1 MAVSNSAVNHNG
13 KLRELLGAS
22 RPADDDNENFFDL
35 SETAFNCLHENIA
48 ECKYFDFPFFD
59 TPDFIDC
66 DQKTL
71 SLFRI
76 NIRSLNK
83 LDNFDNFYEFLTTL
97 PFFPDIVCVSETRLK
112 GDPLINVSIP
122 GYNFLHS
129 DSVTNAGGVAIYVS
143 SKFQFTIDHELNL
156 NVNGCEDIWLNVC
169 LGNNTEKK
177 ITIGAVYRHPNTSTR
192 NIEEIS
198 QALSNVMNK
207 ITMRKDVF
215 YLLGDLNID
224 ISPTKVTPG
233 SSIYIDSLNS
243 FGSVPIV
250 TIRTRVSDTTSTIID
265 HIITNDTFRVIK
277 PGVIRHDN
285 KLSDHYVIFCSISG
299 FSISPLKVNHHTFR
313 DKSNLNVENY
323 CDEMYESVNKFLADL
338 DDLTETKYN
347 ISFDS
352 FISLVLKVIDNHSPL
367 KKLSRKQKKLMNKPW
382 ITKGIYVSIRH
393 KQRMYRSHYICGDD
407 AMKKAYKIYSNKL
420 TKIKATAKKLHYENE
435 LKKHANNPKKTWELL
450 RTLLPGNNSKSATLP
465 EFVNLNGNKITDPHV
480 IVEEFNEFFS
490 NVGKNLAKN
499 FDSTENET
507 YRQFL
512 SKSVS
517 SSIYMEPPRVN
528 EVLNMIN
535 SLNLNKSVGH
545 DNLLPYFLKV
555 ASTILAPALCYFID
569 NAFRLG
575 IFPQSCKTAKIVPL
589 FKSGNTQSF
598 TNYRPISILTCF
610 AKIFEK
616 LIFRRLSTFF
626 SKAFCIDENTI
637 RISK

>member
-22 RPADDDNENFFDL
+22 RPADDDKENFFDL

-48 ECKYFDFPFFD
+48 ECKYFDFPFSD

-71 SLFRI
+71 SLFHI

-192 NIEEIS
+192 NIEDFS

-250 TIRTRVSDTTSTIID
+250 TIPTRVTDTTSTIID

-338 DDLTETKYN
+338 DDLTETNYN

-352 FISLVLKVIDNHSPL
+352 FILLVLKVIDNHSPL
-367 KKLSRKQKKLMNKPW
+367 KKLSRKQKKL
-382 ITKGIYVSIRH
+382 I
-393 KQRMYRSHYICGDD
+393 
-407 AMKKAYKIYSNKL
+407 
-420 TKIKATAKKLHYENE
+420 
-435 LKKHANNPKKTWELL
+435 NN
-450 RTLLPGNNSKSATLP
+450 RGS
-465 EFVNLNGNKITDPHV
+465 
-480 IVEEFNEFFS
+480 
-490 NVGKNLAKN
+490 
-499 FDSTENET
+499 
-507 YRQFL
+507 
-512 SKSVS
+512 
-517 SSIYMEPPRVN
+517 PR
-528 EVLNMIN
+528 
-535 SLNLNKSVGH
+535 
-545 DNLLPYFLKV
+545 
-555 ASTILAPALCYFID
+555 ASTF
-569 NAFRLG
+569 
-575 IFPQSCKTAKIVPL
+575 L
-589 FKSGNTQSF
+589 FVINKECTD
-598 TNYRPISILTCF
+598 
-610 AKIFEK
+610 
-616 LIFRRLSTFF
+616 LITSVVTML
-626 SKAFCIDENTI
+626 
-637 RISK
+637 